1 MGNYYWRM
9 VTDTVGHEEVKDYTV
24 EDVLVGVIKYQVD
37 EGLLRMFCE
46 VCLVDIVHRNQT
58 RYLFEGE

>member
-46 VCLVDIVHRNQT
+46 VCLGRHCTQKSDEI
-58 RYLFEGE
+58 FI